1 MQSDHKG
8 GNARERYL
16 GSRYYRD
23 SLLPFLRWILDRH
36 HQCGGVTEIRILGGG
51 RRGVWSGYFDKDHCH
66 DLVEAVLPVVQVRK
80 KIPYDDYPRIGEA
93 NTYFT
98 LQAVHPDLL
107 GRAANRIKRADT
119 TTSDGDIVA
128 YCLFAVDIDAV
139 RKAGISATDEE
150 KAHAREVAMRV
161 IAWFAERHIRCILAD
176 SGNGYH
182 LLIPTTPY
190 TGEGVAEAS
199 RKARVLLK
207 VLDSKF
213 STDHAKIDTDVFNP
227 ARIFK
232 LYGSLAMKGD
242 PIEDR
247 PHRWA
252 SINMSDVPAD
262 VDVFAILSGQ
272 IEQFE
277 EESSVK
283 PADPPAGQ
291 TARTSGACGWDA
303 DTSKRV
309 LEDVLSREGLVYR
322 RTEKDGWTYFH
333 FETCPFHTD
342 DDGHQYECCV
352 LVEADGKYG
361 ASCKHDADAGWQ
373 NFKAVIGW
381 DRHVG
386 EVKMTMG
393 LTTEF
398 KGERSAL
405 GGNVPTNETP
415 WEPPAPLGEFDL
427 PPFPLEAFP
436 RELSVLCEFCAAAAE
451 SYQVPVD
458 LVAMQVMATGGAA
471 LAKTIE
477 VHVRGD
483 HIEPVNLFTATAM
496 PPGSR
501 KSAIFRIAT
510 QPLADF
516 ERQEIERLRP
526 AIERSRNERVIL
538 EESLTH
544 AQKQAAKARD
554 AKERADYQR
563 QAREYAEQ
571 LSQHEDL
578 KVPQYIG
585 DDATPESVVKLL
597 YDNGGRFA
605 LMSPEGDV
613 FDLMAGRYSSTGTP
627 NLGVYLKGHAG
638 DDIRVNRV
646 NRDRQVQYVRKPAL
660 TIGLA
665 VQPDVI
671 RGLAGQ
677 KGFRGRGLL
686 GRFLYS
692 LPESGL
698 GHRKT
703 ITRPVEKTI
712 LAAYSQLILNA
723 VQLKSVLD
731 RAGWPTPLSVTIN
744 DAGLAALNDFAV
756 DVEKNLRAGGE
767 FESMGDWAGKLV
779 GAVCRIAGIMHGL
792 THVGPQGLQN
802 LQIDQETILGAIAI
816 GEYLV
821 PHAKAAFFE
830 MGADPSIDIAR
841 KILRWVEDERLLT
854 FSKRDA
860 FNQCRGTVH
869 KVTEM
874 DEPLR
879 LLSGHGYIR
888 EQQTQ
893 RDGPGRKPSQ
903 NYDVNPLWLAQNT
916 HNSHNAPLVT
926 NSAHCAECAEEV
938 RV

>member
-1 MQSDHKG
+1 VTILKDAALQYAAHGWPVLPLHTAVNGRCSC
-8 GNARERYL
+8 GNSACSSPGKHPRTEHGLKDATTDTKQVTQWWSQWPDANIGIRTGSTPDGAGVFVFDIDPRHNGDSSLAELVREY
-16 GSRYYRD
+16 GE
-23 SLLPFLRWILDRH
+23 LPD
-36 HQCGGVTEIRILGGG
+36 T
-51 RRGVWSGYFDKDHCH
+51 
-66 DLVEAVLPVVQVRK
+66 VEAVTGSGGSHQVYSYPAGGVAIRNAANVRPGIDVRGDGGYIVVEPSLHVCGGTYAWKPGRS
-80 KIPYDDYPRIGEA
+80 PRDMQPAEA
-93 NTYFT
+93 PAW
-98 LQAVHPDLL
+98 LLDLL
-107 GRAANRIKRADT
+107 QEKPAT
-119 TTSDGDIVA
+119 
-128 YCLFAVDIDAV
+128 AV
-139 RKAGISATDEE
+139 
-150 KAHAREVAMRV
+150 
-161 IAWFAERHIRCILAD
+161 CQ
-176 SGNGYH
+176 
-182 LLIPTTPY
+182 
-190 TGEGVAEAS
+190 
-199 RKARVLLK
+199 
-207 VLDSKF
+207 
-213 STDHAKIDTDVFNP
+213 DV
-227 ARIFK
+227 
-232 LYGSLAMKGD
+232 
-242 PIEDR
+242 
-247 PHRWA
+247 
-252 SINMSDVPAD
+252 
-262 VDVFAILSGQ
+262 
-272 IEQFE
+272 
-277 EESSVK
+277 VK
-283 PADPPAGQ
+283 PAGGEMARLLEAASLYIARAG
-291 TARTSGACGWDA
+291 
-303 DTSKRV
+303 
-309 LEDVLSREGLVYR
+309 
-322 RTEKDGWTYFH
+322 
-333 FETCPFHTD
+333 
-342 DDGHQYECCV
+342 
-352 LVEADGKYG
+352 G
-361 ASCKHDADAGWQ
+361 ASEGARNNATFNLAGHLAAFEVEGGGLRLTEGQILDLMRGW
-373 NFKAVIGW
+373 NLRNSPPLPESELKKAVG
-381 DRHVG
+381 
-386 EVKMTMG
+386 
-393 LTTEF
+393 
-398 KGERSAL
+398 SAMVN
-405 GGNVPTNETP
+405 GTPRQVHAVVTPASAVPTIKSGTIANGEMP

-436 RELSVLCEFCAAAAE
+436 GELSGLCEFCAAAAE

-458 LVAMQVMATGGAA
+458 LVAMLVMATGGAT

-501 KSAIFRIAT
+501 KSAIFRIVT

-516 ERQEIERLRP
+516 ERQEIERLKP
-526 AIERSRNERVIL
+526 AIERSRNERAIL
-538 EESLTH
+538 EESLMH
-544 AQKQAAKARD
+544 AQKQAARTRD
-554 AKERADYQR
+554 AQERADYER
-563 QAREYAEQ
+563 QARQYVEQ

-578 KVPQYIG
+578 KAPQYIG
-585 DDATPESVVKLL
+585 DDATPESVAKLL

-692 LPESGL
+692 LPESCL

-731 RAGWPTPLSVTIN
+731 SAGWPTPLSVTID

-802 LQIDQETILGAIAI
+802 LQIDLETILGAIAI

-841 KILRWVEDERLLT
+841 KVLRWVEDEKLSA
-854 FSKRDA
+854 FSRRDA

-869 KVTEM
+869 KVTEI

-888 EQQTQ
+888 EQERQ

-903 NYDVNPLWLAQNT
+903 NYDVNPLWLTQNT
-916 HNSHNAPLVT
+916 HNSHNSHNIPLT
-926 NSAHCAECAEEV
+926 ADSAHSAQCAQEV
-938 RV
+938 EG